1 MRDSEDTTSQTAGA
15 QPASG
20 RSVVFA
26 AMTWLIWLLY
36 MVPVTASLFASHPS
50 PLRLIG
56 TLAGAV
62 VFIAIYVWT
71 AWHNAQKVI
80 GSSPLQASKPTL
92 ALWLPILA
100 MLTLSLALTTVSGM
114 AWGALFIY
122 TCAAAAGRL
131 SARHALELLALV
143 LLITLIYA
151 WQTRLPASSTLS
163 DLATII
169 FAGVTTIA
177 MVFAV
182 TTSRRWREERE
193 EMARFASVTEE
204 RLRIARD
211 LHDLLGHSL
220 SLIALKSDLA
230 QQLLPIAPER
240 AAAEVADIERAAR
253 EALHEVREAVAG
265 YRRPTL
271 AAELHEARRSLAAA
285 GIACSAKIDEHTLE
299 TLPRAAETALS
310 WAVREGVTNVIRH
323 SRAQR
328 CEIRLA
334 PLLDAE
340 VLLEIDD
347 DGVAESGQ
355 EIGSGTAHGNGLRGL
370 GERATAA
377 GGRCS
382 AGPRPEGGF
391 GLRIWLPL
399 VTAESTE
406 AQVDD
411 SGRGSEGTRATDR
424 RPAPRAADA
433 TGASMPVTPRERG
446 NQA

>member
-1 MRDSEDTTSQTAGA
+1 MRDVDDSAPQAANA
-15 QPASG
+15 QASSR

-50 PLRLIG
+50 PLRLVG
-56 TLAGAV
+56 TLAGAAI
-62 VFIAIYVWT
+62 FIAIYAWT
-71 AWHNAQKVI
+71 AWHNAKKVM
-80 GSSPLQASKPTL
+80 GFSSPAARESSL

-100 MLTLSLALTTVSGM
+100 MLALSLVLTAVSGA

-131 SARHALELLALV
+131 SARQALELLALV
-143 LLITLIYA
+143 LLLTLIYG
-151 WQTRLPASSTLS
+151 WRTDLPASITLS
-163 DLATII
+163 DLSTII
-169 FAGVTTIA
+169 FAGITTIA

-182 TTSRRWREERE
+182 TTSRRWREERAE
-193 EMARFASVTEE
+193 LARFASVTEE

-240 AAAEVADIERAAR
+240 AATEVADIERAAR

-285 GIACSAKIDEHTLE
+285 SIAFSTRIDEHTIE
-299 TLPRAAETALS
+299 TLPRATETALS

-323 SRAQR
+323 SHARH
-328 CEIRLA
+328 CEVRLA
-334 PLLDAE
+334 PLGGE
-340 VLLEIDD
+340 ELLEIDD
-347 DGVAESGQ
+347 DGE
-355 EIGSGTAHGNGLRGL
+355 GSGGQAAAGGATHGNGLRGL
-370 GERATAA
+370 AERVTAA

-391 GLRIWLPL
+391 SLRVWMPAT
-399 VTAESTE
+399 VDESTGPQAVE
-406 AQVDD
+406 ASQD
-411 SGRGSEGTRATDR
+411 SASASEPDRGPSARASG
-424 RPAPRAADA
+424 AAGEIA
-433 TGASMPVTPRERG
+433 QVTPRERG
-446 NQA
+446 ERV